1 MNLGKRIAK
10 WIAVLLLVALAIT
23 LVSIVAATYAE
34 ANDDVLLSS
43 KVYTERCEKIHWVA
57 DALRSLGFENGSAL
71 QKQALAQCGDYWHEQ
86 NALRKKALEAEKPKL
101 EFWQNC
107 QITAYEWDGS
117 RCANGNYPTTG
128 YTVACNSLPL
138 GTKVYIEGIGYRTV
152 EDRGAS
158 WHQYNWT
165 DEYLG
170 DVSACNAF
178 GVQYHDVYL
187 VK

>member
-1 MNLGKRIAK
+1 MSLDKRIAK

-86 NALRKKALEAEKPKL
+86 NALRKKALEAENPNWN
-101 EFWQNC
+101 FGR
-107 QITAYEWDGS
+107 TA
-117 RCANGNYPTTG
+117 
-128 YTVACNSLPL
+128 
-138 GTKVYIEGIGYRTV
+138 K
-152 EDRGAS
+152 
-158 WHQYNWT
+158 
-165 DEYLG
+165 
-170 DVSACNAF
+170 
-178 GVQYHDVYL
+178 
-187 VK
+187 